1 MPGIYKDEAVV
12 LKTIKLGEAD
22 RIVTLMTR
30 SHGKVR
36 AVVKGV
42 RKTKS
47 RFGARLEPFTRVDLM
62 LYRGRKDLDTITSAD
77 IITSFDSVRKDYSR
91 LTSAAA
97 LADIVDKITPDRERA
112 FSTYAL
118 LVGGLQ
124 ALAEDKGGTVVPA
137 FLVKLLSVSGYHP
150 EMKACAGCGETE
162 RLGGF
167 SPSLGGV
174 VCEDCYEEDDSAM
187 RMPSDRIALLSRLL
201 SSEFGEP
208 ASDQETDALTQA
220 LRRYAEHYLERPL
233 RSLHLLAA
241 PS

>member
-30 SHGKVR
+30 RHGKVR
-36 AVVKGV
+36 AVAKGV

-47 RFGARLEPFTRVDLM
+47 RFGGRLEPFTRVDLM
-62 LYRGRKDLDTITSAD
+62 LYKGRKDLDTITSAD
-77 IITSFDSVRKDYSR
+77 ILTSFDAVRKDYGR
-91 LTSAAA
+91 LTAAAA
-97 LADIVDKITPDRERA
+97 LTDIVDKITPDRESA

-118 LVGGLQ
+118 LIGGLQ
-124 ALAEDKGGTVVPA
+124 ALADDKGATVVPA

-150 EMKACAGCGETE
+150 ELKACAGCGETA

-167 SPSLGGV
+167 SPTLGGV

-187 RMPSDRIALLSRLL
+187 RMPPERIALLSRLL

-208 ASDQETDALTQA
+208 ASGEETDALTSA
-220 LRRYAEHYLERPL
+220 LRRYAEFYLERPL
-233 RSLHLLAA
+233 RSFHMLAA
-241 PS
+241 SS

>member
-97 LADIVDKITPDRERA
+97 LTDIVDKITPDRERA

-118 LVGGLQ
+118 LIGGLQ
-124 ALAEDKGGTVVPA
+124 ALADDKGGTVVPA

-150 EMKACAGCGETE
+150 EMKACAGCGEAE

-187 RMPSDRIALLSRLL
+187 RMPHDRIALLSRLL

-220 LRRYAEHYLERPL
+220 LRRYAEYYLERPL